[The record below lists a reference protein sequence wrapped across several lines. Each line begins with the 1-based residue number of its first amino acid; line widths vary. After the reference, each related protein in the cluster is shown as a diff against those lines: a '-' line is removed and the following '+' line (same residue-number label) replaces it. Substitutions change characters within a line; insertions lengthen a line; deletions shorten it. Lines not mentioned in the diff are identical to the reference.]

1 MAPLPRRLVT
11 EQLDILDPADPL
23 AVGSRRD
30 LVLVNRLMFA
40 VPIAARLLQ
49 RHVARPP
56 RRILEVGA
64 GDGRFAL
71 QLARRLAKRWPGVEI
86 VLLDRQDLVT
96 AETRRAFAA
105 LGWLARPLPADVFA
119 LPGAL
124 GGEDAGFDCVCANL
138 FLHHFE
144 GETLRRLLGLLSS
157 LAPVTVATEPHRD
170 RASLFAS
177 HLLGALGANAVTRHD
192 APASVRAGFCGREL
206 SAHWEAA
213 GFTLHEGRHGAF
225 TQGFAA
231 VREGGR

>member
-11 EQLDILDPADPL
+11 ERLDVLEPADPL
-23 AVGSRRD
+23 AMGSRRD

-40 VPIAARLLQ
+40 GPIAAGLLR
-49 RHVARPP
+49 RHVAAPP

-71 QLARRLAKRWPGVEI
+71 HLAKRLAERWPGVEI

-105 LGWLARPLPADVFA
+105 LGWLARPLAADVFA

-124 GGEDAGFDCVCANL
+124 GMGDPGFDCVFANL

-144 GETLRRLLGLLSS
+144 GDALRRLLRLLAQM
-157 LAPVTVATEPHRD
+157 APVVIATEPHRD
-170 RASLFAS
+170 RASLLAS
-177 HLLGALGANAVTRHD
+177 RLLGLLGANAVTRHD

-206 SAHWEAA
+206 SAQWEAP
-213 GFTLHEGRHGAF
+213 GFALHEARHGPF